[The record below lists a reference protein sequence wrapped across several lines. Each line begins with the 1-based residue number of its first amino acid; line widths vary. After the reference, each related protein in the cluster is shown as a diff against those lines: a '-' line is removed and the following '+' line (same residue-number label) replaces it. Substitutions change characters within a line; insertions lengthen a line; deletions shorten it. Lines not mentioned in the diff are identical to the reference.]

1 MDRGIVTNTN
11 TSDMS
16 TSTNIDTVTNV
27 TVSIGAA
34 PHSSRI
40 SKKVISGFAK
50 LVLVTAQF
58 FFYEHLSLP
67 DNSETLNLIT
77 VINL

>member
-16 TSTNIDTVTNV
+16 TRVKSIYTVTNV
-27 TVSIGAA
+27 TVYIEAA

-40 SKKVISGFAK
+40 SKKVISGFTK
-50 LVLVTAQF
+50 LVLAAAQF
-58 FFYEHLSLP
+58 LL
-67 DNSETLNLIT
+67 L
-77 VINL
+77 